1 MDARM
6 EKAFGE
12 YLDRK
17 GSLAYSL
24 AEYNAF
30 EAGWQAGTCLTPA
43 VPDEPWGT
51 LVGASDYLEHADR
64 MSFLDLRRA
73 KTAGYHETSIDFL
86 QGRWIAIGEA
96 WGIVQRLIKSEE
108 QAKQPQ
114 EQATGI

>member
-1 MDARM
+1 M
-6 EKAFGE
+6 ERDKAYEAWVGTLLRGNSTTRYDTF
-12 YLDRK
+12 K
-17 GSLAYSL
+17 
-24 AEYNAF
+24 
-30 EAGWQAGTCLTPA
+30 AGWEAAIEEFVVKATPE
-43 VPDEPWGT
+43 EPWGT

-96 WGIVQRLIKSEE
+96 WGIVQGLIKSEE